1 VNAIPAP
8 TVYHRLM
15 GWHAPALRRVLIA
28 GAIGLVAA
36 SVLAFFVSWPYAAIG
51 GWDTVAIVF
60 LVSIWPLIWRADGA
74 MTQHLAMQED
84 ETRTVVLLLLVSA
97 SLVSLLTVGFALNL
111 AGRQDAA
118 WRIFLIGVAVVTV
131 MLSWVVVNTLFT
143 LRYADLHYRFPP
155 GIDFGDSDEQ
165 PSFRD
170 FAYVAFTIGMTYQVS
185 DTALRRSPIRR
196 IVLLH
201 ALLSYLFG
209 VVIVAASISLI
220 ADLLR

>member
-1 VNAIPAP
+1 MNAIPTP

-15 GWHAPALRRVLIA
+15 GWHAPALRRVLIV

-36 SVLAFFVSWPYAAIG
+36 SVLAFFVSWPYAVIA
-51 GWDTVAIVF
+51 GWDTIALVY
-60 LVSIWPLIWRADGA
+60 LVSIWPLIWRATGA
-74 MTQHLAMQED
+74 MTKHLAIQED
-84 ETRTVVLLLLVSA
+84 ETRTVVLLLLISA
-97 SLVSLLTVGFALNL
+97 SLASLLTVGFALNL

-155 GIDFGDSDEQ
+155 GIDFGDGDEL
-165 PSFRD
+165 PNFRD

-185 DTALRRSPIRR
+185 DTTLRRSPIRHT
-196 IVLLH
+196 VLLH